1 MEAERASVEHPARA
15 EDPTVRY
22 LRHRDILDSY
32 NGQDPLMHH
41 TLLAEAVREKDIDFI
56 EALASAPRYRRKFDP
71 ALVMAA
77 REQLAEMAN
86 PTIAKLAAQ
95 MAAYDRL
102 YQTAATVV
110 RETAA
115 QVGIAR
121 LVTEP
126 TT

>member
-1 MEAERASVEHPARA
+1 
-15 EDPTVRY
+15 
-22 LRHRDILDSY
+22 
-32 NGQDPLMHH
+32 
-41 TLLAEAVREKDIDFI
+41 
-56 EALASAPRYRRKFDP
+56 
-71 ALVMAA
+71 MAA